1 MSTDATRADWD
12 SAAEK
17 ALRGRPLS
25 SLTTTTLD
33 GINREPLYTRDPHS
47 QSRDEAGLPGANSF
61 TRGPSAS
68 SNVMGWEI
76 RQTHDVRR
84 PEANLNILDDLEKG
98 VTAVTLVGSPTDGA
112 TLERILEG
120 VLLDLAPIHLEAG
133 ASAAQAD
140 ALIGVWA
147 SRNTTPEAAL
157 GSLGQD
163 PLGALARH
171 GALETSADEA
181 LSALGSL
188 AAQIHLSHPR
198 ITSAVADGR
207 PYGGAGASE
216 SQEIAS
222 VLATGVAYLRAMTQ
236 AGLNINDAAR
246 QVTLTLSIGPDQFM
260 AVAKLRATR
269 RAWARI
275 LEVSG
280 AAPAS
285 RAASIHAETAAA
297 MVTRRDPWVNILRST
312 MAGFA
317 ASVGGADAITVRP
330 FDSALGASD
339 DLGMRVARNTQL
351 MLDEESH
358 VNAVIDPAGGSW
370 YVEELTT
377 ELANES
383 WVRFQAIEAQ
393 GGMASALVS
402 GFVQEAIAEI
412 REQRMRDLATR
423 RSPVTG
429 VSEFPDIEETPL
441 ERNPLTANT
450 RAIAQPGETCEPLP
464 SFRWAEPYED
474 LRDAA
479 QMRDPELDPPVIFLA
494 NLGPIATH
502 TARATF
508 AKNFFE
514 TGGITALSSEG
525 TENPADVAAAFTES
539 RAAIACICSSDAL
552 YGELAADTAEGL
564 KVAGAQWV
572 VLAGAPGDDEAVLR
586 EAGVDEFIHVGCDV
600 LATLR
605 STHDLLG
612 L

>member
-1 MSTDATRADWD
+1 MSTDSTRADWD

-17 ALRGRPLS
+17 ALRGMPLS

-61 TRGPSAS
+61 TRGTSAS

-76 RQTHDVRR
+76 RQTHDVQR

-98 VTAVTLVGSPTDGA
+98 VTALTLVGSPTDGA
-112 TLERILEG
+112 TLDRILEG
-120 VLLDLAPIHLEAG
+120 VLLDLAPIHLEPG
-133 ASAAQAD
+133 ASRAQAE

-147 SRNTTPEAAL
+147 SRDVAPESVL

-171 GALETSADEA
+171 GALETTVEEA

-188 AAQIHLSHPR
+188 ASQIHLSHPR

-207 PYGGAGASE
+207 PYGEAGASE
-216 SQEIAS
+216 SQEIAG

-236 AGLNINDAAR
+236 AGLSISDAA
-246 QVTLTLSIGPDQFM
+246 QQITLTLTIGPDQFM
-260 AVAKLRATR
+260 AIAKLRATR
-269 RAWARI
+269 LAWARI

-280 AAPAS
+280 SAPGS
-285 RAASIHAETAAA
+285 RAASVHAETAAA

-312 MAGFA
+312 MASFA
-317 ASVGGADAITVRP
+317 AAVGGADAITVRP

-370 YVEELTT
+370 YVEELTS
-377 ELANES
+377 ELAKES
-383 WVRFQAIEAQ
+383 WARFQAIEAQ
-393 GGMASALVS
+393 GGMASALAS
-402 GFVQEAIAEI
+402 GFVQQAITET
-412 REQRMRDLATR
+412 RRQRMKDLATR
-423 RSPVTG
+423 RSPMTG
-429 VSEFPDIEETPL
+429 ISEFPDIEETPL
-441 ERNPLTANT
+441 ERQELVTNPS
-450 RAIAQPGETCEPLP
+450 AIADPGQTCEPLP

-479 QMRDPELDPPVIFLA
+479 QLRDPEIDPPVVFLA
-494 NLGPIATH
+494 NLGAVATH

-514 TGGITALSSEG
+514 TGGIKALSSEG
-525 TENPADVAAAFTES
+525 TESPADVAAAFTES
-539 RAAIACICSSDAL
+539 RAAIACICSSDAV
-552 YGELAADTAEGL
+552 YAELAADTAEGL

-572 VLAGAPGDDEAVLR
+572 VIAGAPGDDEAILR

-605 STHDLLG
+605 STHALLG